1 MVVASIIFGILGLL
15 SFWVPIIGLIF
26 AGIALLLGIIAVLN
40 KNNTAKTGLK
50 ITALVIAIVAVGMSY
65 LITSTILGVAS
76 IAVDLMQE
84 VTAMAD
90 KLEDEPE
97 LQKLASD
104 LYNEYL
110 YIIIENKFTKG
121 KISDEDAERRYIDI
135 LMNDHR
141 ELFNEGYDI
150 KIKEDYK
157 FEIISPD
164 ETKI

>member
-26 AGIALLLGIIAVLN
+26 AGIALLLGIIAVIN

-97 LQKLASD
+97 LQELASD

-135 LMNDHR
+135 LMNEHR
-141 ELFNEGYDI
+141 DLFNEGYDI

>member
-97 LQKLASD
+97 LKELASD

-135 LMNDHR
+135 LMNEHR

>member
-26 AGIALLLGIIAVLN
+26 AGIALLLGIIAVIN

-97 LQKLASD
+97 LKELASD

-135 LMNDHR
+135 LMNEHR

>member
-97 LQKLASD
+97 LKELASD

-135 LMNDHR
+135 LMNEHR
-141 ELFNEGYDI
+141 EMFNEGYDI

>member
-97 LQKLASD
+97 LKELASD

-135 LMNDHR
+135 LMNEHR
-141 ELFNEGYDI
+141 DLFNEGYDI

>member
-97 LQKLASD
+97 LKELASD

-110 YIIIENKFTKG
+110 YIIIENKFTINEINEDINITVDNIVKNQINKG
-121 KISDEDAERRYIDI
+121 
-135 LMNDHR
+135 N
-141 ELFNEGYDI
+141 N
-150 KIKEDYK
+150 
-157 FEIISPD
+157 
-164 ETKI
+164 

>member
-26 AGIALLLGIIAVLN
+26 AGIALLLGIIAVIN

-97 LQKLASD
+97 LKELASD

-135 LMNDHR
+135 LMNEHR
-141 ELFNEGYDI
+141 DLFNEGYDI

>member
-1 MVVASIIFGILGLL
+1 
-15 SFWVPIIGLIF
+15 
-26 AGIALLLGIIAVLN
+26 
-40 KNNTAKTGLK
+40 
-50 ITALVIAIVAVGMSY
+50 MSY

-97 LQKLASD
+97 LQELASD

-135 LMNDHR
+135 LMNEHR
-141 ELFNEGYDI
+141 DLFNEGYDI